1 MIDEL
6 INVFD
11 LERPNLVISDY
22 RYVDGQMVINKIDVV
37 DNENNFVRE
46 ANLEKVL
53 PYLSVSNIPLN
64 KLQEVATSANSVS

>member
-1 MIDEL
+1 MMTFNNIKLMDEL

-11 LERPNLVISDY
+11 LERPNLFISDY
-22 RYVDGQMVINKIDVV
+22 RYVDGQIVINKIDVV

-53 PYLSVSNIPLN
+53 PYLSVSNIKFN
-64 KLQEVATSANSVS
+64 GKNSI

>member
-1 MIDEL
+1 MMTFNNIKLMDEL

-22 RYVDGQMVINKIDVV
+22 RYVDGQIVINKIDVV

-46 ANLEKVL
+46 ADLEKVL
-53 PYLSVSNIPLN
+53 PYLSVSNIKFN
-64 KLQEVATSANSVS
+64 GKNSI

>member
-1 MIDEL
+1 MMTFNNIKLMDEL

-22 RYVDGQMVINKIDVV
+22 RYVDGQIVINKIDVV

-53 PYLSVSNIPLN
+53 PYLSVSNIKFN
-64 KLQEVATSANSVS
+64 GKNSI

>member
-6 INVFD
+6 INIFD

-22 RYVDGQMVINKIDVV
+22 RYVDGQIVINKIDVV
-37 DNENNFVRE
+37 DNENNFIRE

-53 PYLSVSNIPLN
+53 PYLSVSNIKFN
-64 KLQEVATSANSVS
+64 GKNSI